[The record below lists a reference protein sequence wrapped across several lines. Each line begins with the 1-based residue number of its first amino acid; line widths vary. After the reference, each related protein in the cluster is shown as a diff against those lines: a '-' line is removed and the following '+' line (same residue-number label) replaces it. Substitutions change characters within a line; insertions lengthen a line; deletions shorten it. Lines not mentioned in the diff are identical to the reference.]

1 LFDGYHVSVQDGQ
14 KTFRYLQKA
23 CLDVSKNT
31 ITAPNEAVNFTRFI
45 Y

>member
-14 KTFRYLQKA
+14 KTCRYLHKA
-23 CLDVSKNT
+23 CLDVSKNA
-31 ITAPNEAVNFTRFI
+31 ITAPNEAVNFTRFT